1 MKKVLIFLAL
11 PLLFMAEGCSKFTEG
26 YGESPNNP
34 TKATPPLILSAAELG
49 LFSTYTGTLARISA
63 TLTQQ
68 TGGVQAQMLEIDQ
81 YQLLNTANT
90 NDWNNLYNNV
100 VQPANDLIENY
111 GATNQQYAAVMKI
124 MKAMALGVA
133 TDVWGDV
140 PATEAGMGNITGN
153 LTPKFDTQESIY
165 AYIQTL
171 LSEAV
176 TTLTATDGTNNYTI
190 GSDDFIFGGDLTK
203 WVNTAHILQA
213 RFANRLSKGDATGS
227 ANTALGFLAN
237 VTDAGDAKAYYG
249 SVTAELNQ
257 WAVFKVD
264 RANYLKVGKYMVDLL
279 QNNNDPRLPYY
290 ADKTDAGTYV
300 GAAPSSELT
309 SASEVGSYIAG
320 DGAPIPLVTYAEAL
334 FIKADASFRL
344 GNLGDAATYYNQAVI
359 KAVTQVTGTAPD
371 AAFIAAYASA
381 TAATITE
388 AQIATQKWIA
398 LYCQIEAWAE
408 WRRTGYPAIT
418 PNADN
423 VTGTNAVPRRLPVV
437 NDELLYNKA
446 NAEAYKD
453 IDIFQPVWWDNL

>member
-1 MKKVLIFLAL
+1 MKKVFIFLAL
-11 PLLFMAEGCSKFTEG
+11 PLLFMAESCSKFTEG

-49 LFSTYTGTLARISA
+49 LYSTYTGTLARISA

-68 TGGVQAQMLEIDQ
+68 TGGVQAQMLEIDE

-90 NDWNNLYNNV
+90 NDWNNLYNNII
-100 VQPANDLIENY
+100 QPANDLIKNY
-111 GATNQQYAAVMKI
+111 GTTNEQYAAVMKI

-165 AYIQTL
+165 TYIQTL
-171 LSEAV
+171 LAEAV

-213 RFANRLSKGDATGS
+213 RFANRLSKGDASGS
-227 ANTALGFLAN
+227 ATKALAFLAD
-237 VTDAGDAKAYYG
+237 VTDAGDAEANYG
-249 SVTAELNQ
+249 IVTAELNQ
-257 WAVFKVD
+257 WNAFKVD
-264 RANYLKVGKYMVDLL
+264 RANYLKVGKYLVDML
-279 QNNNDPRLPYY
+279 QANNDPRLPYY
-290 ADKTDAGTYV
+290 ASKTDAGTYV
-300 GAAPSSELT
+300 GAAPSSENT
-309 SASEVGSYIAG
+309 AASEVGDYIAG
-320 DGAPIPLVTYAEAL
+320 AGASIPLVTYSEAL

-344 GNLGDAATYYNQAVI
+344 GNLADAATFYNQAVI
-359 KAVTQVTGTAPD
+359 KAVTQVTGAAPN
-371 AAFIAAYASA
+371 AAFILAYASA

-388 AQIATQKWIA
+388 EMIGTQKYIA
-398 LYCQIEAWAE
+398 LFTQIETWAE
-408 WRRTGYPAIT
+408 WRRTGYPTLT

-423 VTGTNAVPRRLPVV
+423 VTNTNAIPRRLPTV

-446 NAEAYKD
+446 NA
-453 IDIFQPVWWDNL
+453 INVTDIFAKVWWDAL

>member
-11 PLLFMAEGCSKFTEG
+11 PLLFMAESCSKFTEG

-34 TKATPPLILSAAELG
+34 TVATPPLILSAAELG
-49 LFSTYTGTLARISA
+49 LYSTYTGTLARISA

-68 TGGVQAQMLEIDQ
+68 TGGVQYQMLEIDK
-81 YQLLNTANT
+81 YQLLSTGNT
-90 NDWNNLYNNV
+90 NDWNNLYNNI

-111 GATNQQYAAVMKI
+111 GATNEQYAAVMKI

-133 TDVWGDV
+133 TDIWGDV
-140 PATEAGMGNITGN
+140 PATEAGLGNITGN
-153 LTPKFDTQESIY
+153 TTPKFDTQESIY

-171 LSEAV
+171 LSEAI
-176 TTLTATDGTNNYTI
+176 TTLNATDGTNNYTI

-227 ANTALGFLAN
+227 ATTALGYLSS
-237 VTDAGDAKAYYG
+237 VTDAGDAMAVYG
-249 SVTAELNQ
+249 TVTAEQNQ
-257 WAVFKVD
+257 WNAFNTD
-264 RANYLKVGKYMVDLL
+264 RANYIKMGKFLVDMM
-279 QNNNDPRLPYY
+279 QSDSDPRLPYY
-290 ADKTDAGTYV
+290 AAKTDDGTYV
-300 GAAPSSELT
+300 GAAPSSEDLT
-309 SASEVGSYIAG
+309 ASNVGDYIAG
-320 DGAPIPLVTYAEAL
+320 AGAPIPLVTYSEAL

-359 KAVTQVTGTAPD
+359 KAVTQVTGSAPD
-371 AAFIAAYASA
+371 ATYIAAHASA

-388 AQIATQKWIA
+388 EQIATQKYIA
-398 LYCQIEAWAE
+398 LFTQIETWAE
-408 WRRTGYPAIT
+408 WRRTGYPTLT

-423 VTGTNAVPRRLPVV
+423 VTGTDAIPRRLPTV

-446 NAEAYKD
+446 NAVNVT
-453 IDIFQPVWWDNL
+453 DIFAKVWWDAL

>member
-11 PLLFMAEGCSKFTEG
+11 PLLFMAESCSKFTEG

-34 TKATPPLILSAAELG
+34 TVATPPLILSAAELG
-49 LFSTYTGTLARISA
+49 LYSTYTGTLSRISA

-68 TGGVQAQMLEIDQ
+68 TGGVSNQMLEIDE

-111 GATNQQYAAVMKI
+111 GATNEQYAAVMKI

-133 TDVWGDV
+133 TDIWGDV
-140 PATEAGMGNITGN
+140 PATEAGLGNITGN
-153 LTPKFDTQESIY
+153 TTPKFDTQEDVY
-165 AYIQTL
+165 AYLQTL
-171 LSEAV
+171 LSEAI
-176 TTLTATDGTNNYTI
+176 TTLNATDGTNNYTM

-227 ANTALGFLAN
+227 ATTALGYLSS
-237 VTDAGDAKAYYG
+237 VTDAGDAMAVYG
-249 SVTAELNQ
+249 TVTAEQNQ
-257 WAVFKVD
+257 WYAFNTD
-264 RANYLKVGKYMVDLL
+264 RANYIKMGKFLVDML
-279 QNNNDPRLPYY
+279 QADSDPRLPYY
-290 ADKTDAGTYV
+290 ADTTAAGIYE
-300 GAAPSSELT
+300 GAAPSSENT
-309 SASEVGSYIAG
+309 TASNVGSYIAG
-320 DGAPIPLVTYAEAL
+320 AGSPIPLVTYSEAL

-359 KAVTQVTGTAPD
+359 KAVTQVTGSAPD
-371 AAFIAAYASA
+371 ATYIAAHASA

-388 AQIATQKWIA
+388 EQIATQKYIA
-398 LYCQIEAWAE
+398 LFTQIETWAE
-408 WRRTGYPAIT
+408 WRRTGYPTLT

-423 VTGTNAVPRRLPVV
+423 VTGTNAIPRRLPTE
-437 NDELLYNKA
+437 NNELLYNKA
-446 NAEAYKD
+446 NAVNHD
-453 IDIFQPVWWDNL
+453 DIFEAVWWDAL